1 MNPSYPPKASATVL
15 PELAAFVAPFAPL
28 LHNAQSR
35 HSLHR
40 YLTGL
45 LSDLPRK
52 NCETI
57 AATVAGTSTERLQHL
72 LTDAEWDAQT
82 LTAVRVRWLSA
93 RSPHQG
99 VLVLD
104 DTGLPKQGTASAGVE
119 QQYSGTLGKIG
130 NCQVVVS
137 AEYVADPP
145 GVPGT
150 SQPWHWPVNAQLY
163 LPEGWASDPVRR
175 ARAHIPVEE
184 TGATKLERALG
195 LVDQARAWGVPFQV
209 VVADAGYG
217 DNPPFLQGLEDQQLP
232 YVCGVESTFGVR
244 LPDEVHAAVAAATA
258 WAAAPARVRLAGNRG
273 GRGQPKKPRPAPLY
287 SAQALLD
294 AQPEAAWQ
302 TVTWRA
308 GTKGPLTKQFVA
320 LRVHRATGGAHL
332 PITDARVTTGP
343 AGWLLGERPLPGT
356 AGERKW
362 YFSTLPADTPLQ
374 RLGELAHARWAVE
387 QFYEDA
393 KGECGLDD
401 YQGRR
406 WDGLQRHLALVM
418 LAYSFLAV
426 QALALEAGSSGEAFP
441 PDAAAQP
448 ARRPPAGPA
457 GAVRGSHALAR
468 RHQPQPPLSSEQ
480 KLTK

>member
-1 MNPSYPPKASATVL
+1 MNPSYPPKASAAVL
-15 PELAAFVAPFAPL
+15 PELAAFVSPFAPL

-82 LTAVRVRWLSA
+82 LSAARVRWLSA
-93 RSPHQG
+93 RSPQRG

-104 DTGLPKQGTASAGVE
+104 DTGLPKQGTTSPGVE
-119 QQYSGTLGKIG
+119 RQYSGTLGKIG

-137 AEYVADPP
+137 AEYVADAPEA
-145 GVPGT
+145 T
-150 SQPWHWPVNAQLY
+150 QPWHWPVNSQLY
-163 LPEGWASDPVRR
+163 LPAGWASDPARR
-175 ARAHIPVEE
+175 ARAHIPAEE
-184 TGATKLERALG
+184 TGATKLERALA

-217 DNPPFLQGLEDQQLP
+217 DNPPFLQGLEDRQLP
-232 YVCGVESTFGVR
+232 YVCAVKSTFGVR
-244 LPDEVHAAVAAATA
+244 LSDEVAAAAAEAAA
-258 WAAAPARVRLAGNRG
+258 WAAAPTRVRLAGNRG

-287 SAQALLD
+287 SVQTLLD
-294 AQPEAAWQ
+294 AQSETAWQ
-302 TVTWRA
+302 TVTWRE

-332 PITDARVTTGP
+332 PLTDARVTTGP
-343 AGWLLGERPLPGT
+343 EGWLLGERPLPGT
-356 AGERKW
+356 TGERKW
-362 YFSTLPADTPLQ
+362 YFSPLPADTPLQ
-374 RLGELAHARWAVE
+374 RLVELAHARWAVE

-393 KGECGLDD
+393 KGECGLAD

-426 QALALEAGSSGEAFP
+426 RALALEASPAGEAFP
-441 PDAAAQP
+441 PGAP
-448 ARRPPAGPA
+448 A
-457 GAVRGSHALAR
+457 
-468 RHQPQPPLSSEQ
+468 
-480 KLTK
+480 

>member
-1 MNPSYPPKASATVL
+1 MDIPYPPKASAEVL

-35 HSLHR
+35 QSLDR
-40 YLTGL
+40 YVTGL

-52 NCETI
+52 NAETI
-57 AATVAGTSTERLQHL
+57 AATVAGTSSERLQHL
-72 LTDAEWDAQT
+72 LTDAEWEAER
-82 LTAVRVRWLSA
+82 LSEARVRWLSA
-93 RSPHQG
+93 RSPQRG

-104 DTGLPKQGTASAGVE
+104 DTGLPKQGKASVGVAR
-119 QQYSGTLGKIG
+119 QYSGTLGKIG
-130 NCQVVVS
+130 NCQIVVS
-137 AEYVADPP
+137 AEWVADAPS
-145 GVPGT
+145 T
-150 SQPWHWPVNAQLY
+150 RQPLHWPVNAQLY
-163 LPEGWASDPVRR
+163 LPEAWTSDTPRR
-175 ARAHIPVEE
+175 QQARIPAEE
-184 TGATKLERALG
+184 AATTKLDRALA

-217 DNPPFLQGLEDQQLP
+217 DNPPFLQGLEERHLP

-244 LPDEVHAAVAAATA
+244 RPEEVATAAAVAAA
-258 WAAAPARVRLAGNRG
+258 WAEAPTRGRLAGNRG

-287 SAQALLD
+287 RVQALLD

-302 TVTWRA
+302 TVTWRE
-308 GTKGPLTKQFVA
+308 GTTGPLTKQVVA

-343 AGWLLGERPLPGT
+343 EGWLLGERPLPGT
-356 AGERKW
+356 TGEHKW

-374 RLGELAHARWAVE
+374 RLVELAHARWAVE

-426 QALALEAGSSGEAFP
+426 QALAADAGPPDEAFP
-441 PDAAAQP
+441 PGAPAQL

-457 GAVRGSHALAR
+457 RAVRGSRALAR
-468 RHQPQPPLSSEQ
+468 RH
-480 KLTK
+480 